1 MQLSQGFTAE
11 VKEEEGGDVHG
22 SGSFT
27 LAEMQ
32 HPGTAPAARVVV
44 QGAGRGWSCSIPH
57 SPSQPHPCVILQPC
71 YPTEGLL
78 TVIFSVNF

>member
-11 VKEEEGGDVHG
+11 GKEEEGADVHG
-22 SGSFT
+22 SESFT
-27 LAEMQ
+27 FTEIQ

-44 QGAGRGWSCSIPH
+44 QGAGRGCSISHTPG
-57 SPSQPHPCVILQPC
+57 QPHLCVILQPW

-78 TVIFSVNF
+78 TVICSVNF